1 MALASALF
9 ALAAAGAPGVAH
21 AAFVSTVAGAAG
33 SSGSQDGPFFNTP
46 AGVAVDASGN
56 LYVAEGDD
64 TIRKITPA
72 GVVTTLA
79 GTAGQA
85 GSTDGTGAA
94 ARFLIPCGVAVDS
107 SGNVYVGDTG
117 NDTIRKI
124 TPAGVVTT
132 LAGTA
137 GQAGSTDGTGAAARF
152 RTPYGIA
159 IDASGNLYVADTN
172 NDTIRKITPAGVV
185 TTLAGTAG
193 AAGSTDGTGTAARF
207 NSPLGIAID
216 ASGNVYVADSDN
228 DTIRKITPAGVVT
241 TLAGTAGVAG
251 STDGTGAAARF
262 SFPLGIGVDAA
273 GNVYV
278 ADSNNDTIRK
288 ITPAG
293 VVTTLAGTA
302 GAAGSTDGTGA
313 AARFNTPYGLAV
325 DASGNVYVAD
335 KVNDTIRKITPAGVV
350 TTPAGT
356 AGQVG
361 STNGGLFN
369 APVGVAVDASGNLYV
384 ADSRNDTIRKI
395 TAAGVVTTLAGS
407 AGSAGSTDGT
417 GAAARFNTP
426 LGVAVD
432 ASGNVYVAD
441 SANDTIRKITAAGV
455 VTTLAGTAGQ
465 AGSADGTGAA
475 ARFKTPYGVA
485 VDSSGNV
492 YVADTGNDTIRK
504 ITPAGVVTT
513 LAGTAGAAGSTD
525 GTGAAARFRN
535 PLGVAVDSSGNV
547 YVADSTNDT
556 IRKITPAGVVTTLAG
571 TAGAAGST
579 DGTGAAARFN
589 SPCGVAIDASGNVY
603 VGDQTNDTIR
613 KITPAGVVTTLAGTA
628 GAAGST
634 DGAGAAARFNSPCGV
649 AIDASGNLYVGD
661 KGNSAIRKMIP
672 GPAPVTGVSPALAAG
687 AGSLWFTASP
697 SLTLTAGDAGGG
709 VAQTWYRLDG
719 GSWTQYTSALTPA
732 GDGLHTLSYYS
743 TAADGTAETTHAGY
757 FGIDTTP
764 PLTTA
769 TGLAAG
775 ATLDWH
781 SSAASFTLVAS
792 DATSGPAATFYTI
805 DSGSAQLYSGAP
817 VLLGADG
824 SYTITYWSVDIAG
837 KVETPHTAYLNIDA
851 TPPSAISGLASATHP
866 SQTTWYTNTTPG
878 FGWSAATDAGSGVAG
893 YACVLDQT
901 SGTVPAATVT
911 TEATSASFPSRADGT
926 YYFHIRAVDNAGNG
940 GPPSQYVVK
949 IDSTPPSAISG
960 LASATHPSQTT
971 WYTNTTPGFGWSAA
985 TDAGSGVAG
994 YACVLDQTSG
1004 TVPAAT
1010 VTTEATSAS
1019 FPSRADGTYYF
1030 HIRAVDNA
1038 GNGGPPSQYV
1048 VKIDSTPP
1056 ITTAPGLASTAG
1068 SSWSS
1073 ATPRPVSLAA
1083 GDTGSGLLAT
1093 YYTLDSGGQQTYT
1106 SPLSISGEGLHTVT
1120 YWSLDTAGNIEQP
1133 HTGFVGIDTTPPTV
1147 SDNSDGAW
1155 HDAGVTVTLSPSDPG
1170 GSGIAKTQYRL
1181 QGSGTWLDTTAD
1193 QFVAPAPSSSSNDGA
1208 QTYEYRAI
1216 DLAGNA
1222 SASGSCTVKFDTT
1235 APTTVASSSDG
1246 LALDGSTWHGGAL
1259 TVTFAPTDPS
1269 DTHGTCS
1276 GVRSTQYSTD
1286 GGATWITGTSVTY
1299 PVWKRGGGSG
1309 NYTLLY
1315 RSTDWAGNIESQK
1328 SVPVLIDCTAPTTTA
1343 SGADLAWHAMPV
1355 TVSFTATD
1363 AGCGVASTHYRVDD
1377 GTWMIGTSVTIPAPA
1392 NGSGDGIHA
1401 IDYYSVD

>member
-1 MALASALF
+1 M
-9 ALAAAGAPGVAH
+9 
-21 AAFVSTVAGAAG
+21 
-33 SSGSQDGPFFNTP
+33 
-46 AGVAVDASGN
+46 
-56 LYVAEGDD
+56 
-64 TIRKITPA
+64 
-72 GVVTTLA
+72 
-79 GTAGQA
+79 
-85 GSTDGTGAA
+85 
-94 ARFLIPCGVAVDS
+94 
-107 SGNVYVGDTG
+107 
-117 NDTIRKI
+117 
-124 TPAGVVTT
+124 
-132 LAGTA
+132 
-137 GQAGSTDGTGAAARF
+137 
-152 RTPYGIA
+152 
-159 IDASGNLYVADTN
+159 
-172 NDTIRKITPAGVV
+172 
-185 TTLAGTAG
+185 
-193 AAGSTDGTGTAARF
+193 
-207 NSPLGIAID
+207 
-216 ASGNVYVADSDN
+216 
-228 DTIRKITPAGVVT
+228 
-241 TLAGTAGVAG
+241 
-251 STDGTGAAARF
+251 
-262 SFPLGIGVDAA
+262 
-273 GNVYV
+273 
-278 ADSNNDTIRK
+278 
-288 ITPAG
+288 
-293 VVTTLAGTA
+293 
-302 GAAGSTDGTGA
+302 
-313 AARFNTPYGLAV
+313 
-325 DASGNVYVAD
+325 
-335 KVNDTIRKITPAGVV
+335 V
-350 TTPAGT
+350 TTP
-356 AGQVG
+356 
-361 STNGGLFN
+361 
-369 APVGVAVDASGNLYV
+369 
-384 ADSRNDTIRKI
+384 
-395 TAAGVVTTLAGS
+395 
-407 AGSAGSTDGT
+407 
-417 GAAARFNTP
+417 
-426 LGVAVD
+426 
-432 ASGNVYVAD
+432 
-441 SANDTIRKITAAGV
+441 
-455 VTTLAGTAGQ
+455 
-465 AGSADGTGAA
+465 
-475 ARFKTPYGVA
+475 
-485 VDSSGNV
+485 
-492 YVADTGNDTIRK
+492 
-504 ITPAGVVTT
+504 
-513 LAGTAGAAGSTD
+513 
-525 GTGAAARFRN
+525 
-535 PLGVAVDSSGNV
+535 
-547 YVADSTNDT
+547 
-556 IRKITPAGVVTTLAG
+556 
-571 TAGAAGST
+571 
-579 DGTGAAARFN
+579 
-589 SPCGVAIDASGNVY
+589 
-603 VGDQTNDTIR
+603 
-613 KITPAGVVTTLAGTA
+613 AGTA

-634 DGAGAAARFNSPCGV
+634 DGAGATARFNSPCGV

-781 SSAASFTLVAS
+781 GSAASFTLVAS

-1216 DLAGNA
+1216 DLAGNI

-1309 NYTLLY
+1309 SYTLLY
-1315 RSTDWAGNIESQK
+1315 RSTDWAGNTESQK
-1328 SVPVLIDCTAPTTTA
+1328 SVPVLIDCTAPTTTE
-1343 SGADLAWHAMPV
+1343 SGADLAWHAVPV
-1355 TVSFTATD
+1355 TVSFTAID

-1392 NGSGDGIHA
+1392 KRRRRRHPRYRLLLGRRARQHRSDARLHGRHRDPAAGHRRQRRHLLARGALHAPAHLVGPVGQRHHDPVQHRRRHPLADGQQRALHERLEAWRRQLPGDRLLPLDQRCGHHRSREVLCRDDRHLAADDDRRCPEWTSVEHGDRPSHLPRHVLGPRADLVSGRRWFVDVGQHGGRGRAGEPCERRRSHDPLLLDRQRRQRRGRLPGLLGGHRDAVTEGFVERAQVSDGL
-1401 IDYYSVD
+1401 